1 MALLKLINTIYL
13 QSLPEIKNYEE
24 IGLKS
29 FLIFVILILGWV
41 VWKLYNKK
49 ESSDKD
55 LQEKIDEI
63 YKEHKDDLKLANND
77 YKGLSE
83 KFFLFTQ
90 QIKELVKNENKRY

>member
-1 MALLKLINTIYL
+1 MNKLYFYL
-13 QSLPEIKNYEE
+13 QVLPEIKNYEE

-29 FLIFVILILGWV
+29 FLIFVILILGLV
-41 VWKLYNKK
+41 VWKLYANK
-49 ESSDKD
+49 ETSERD
-55 LQEKIDEI
+55 LQDKIDEI

-90 QIKELVKNENKRY
+90 QIKDLVKNENKRF